1 MKKKIILAISIFLII
16 FIFIFIKFEYKR
28 LFSGN
33 TISKSDKTDI
43 LNISSYEATIEVEVY
58 SNKNTNKYMIK
69 QKYVEPNI
77 FSQEIINPSSIE
89 GLTIISN
96 GEQTILENKA
106 YSLKTVYE
114 NFKGKASNLSLVS
127 FINAFKED
135 KESKI
140 EENEQEKIMKT
151 KIKDSNNKYQ
161 KYQNLYISKKTNLP
175 TKMEILD
182 INQNRTVYIL
192 YNEIVIN
199 KTNPRDIL

>member
-1 MKKKIILAISIFLII
+1 MKKKIIFIILIFLAI
-16 FIFIFIKFEYKR
+16 FIFIFVKSEYKK

-33 TISKSDKTDI
+33 NISKSDKTDI

-58 SNKNTNKYMIK
+58 SNKNTNKYVIK
-69 QKYVEPNI
+69 QKYIAPNT
-77 FSQEIINPSSIE
+77 FSQEIIEPNNLS

-96 GEQTILENKA
+96 GEQTVLENKA

-114 NFKGKASNLSLVS
+114 NFSGKASNLSIVS
-127 FINAFKED
+127 FINAFKESTD
-135 KESKI
+135 GKI
-140 EENEQEKIMKT
+140 EENEEEKIMKV
-151 KIKDSNNKYQ
+151 KLQNSNNKYQ

-192 YNEIVIN
+192 YNEIQIN
-199 KTNPRDIL
+199 KTNPKDIL

>member
-1 MKKKIILAISIFLII
+1 MKKKVILIVLIFLII
-16 FIFIFIKFEYKR
+16 SVFIFAIFEYKK

-33 TISKSDKTDI
+33 NISKSDKTDI

-58 SNKNTNKYMIK
+58 SNKNTNKYVIK

-77 FSQEIINPSSIE
+77 FSQEIINPSNIS
-89 GLTIISN
+89 GLTIVSN
-96 GEQTILENKA
+96 GEETILENKA

-127 FINAFKED
+127 FIEAFNADE
-135 KESKI
+135 ESKI
-140 EENEQEKIMKT
+140 EENQEEKIMKT
-151 KIKDSNNKYQ
+151 KIKDSSNKYQ

-182 INQNRTVYIL
+182 VNQNRTVYIL